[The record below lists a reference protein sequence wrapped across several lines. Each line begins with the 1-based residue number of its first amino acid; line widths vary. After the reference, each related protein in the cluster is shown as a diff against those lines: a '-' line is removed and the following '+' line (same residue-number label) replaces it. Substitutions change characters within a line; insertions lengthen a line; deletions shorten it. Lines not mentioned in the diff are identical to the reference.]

1 MENNELLSSKKLEN
15 HEKSTETMEEAENSD
30 SILENKENN
39 KDKNNEMLL
48 IDFNSEEQIVST
60 KDLTEELEKLK
71 QQLIEERN
79 ESISKINLLNQKDK
93 EKKQE
98 MKSLFNNMI
107 ININKLKKHDKN
119 LLLST
124 RLLSKYKNNKNEE
137 EIKKDI
143 KLKEAQIK
151 LYTKWNANEGENY
164 KKLEHNLEIEKNK
177 ENKLNE
183 ILLKLKLDIT
193 NIKEEINKLK
203 IIVKIHDAC
212 KNNNILLLEKYH
224 IIHTDY
230 EYELKRSKQLA
241 KIYINEKDEEDAVIE
256 EEYDRLEEEEK
267 AKKDAKNIFPKIK
280 KIRFRGENMQRL
292 EEKIIKIN
300 RIGQTKINNI
310 ENKTKLYKKLDNI
323 YKDKTHYIKKA
334 NSYIRKKRE
343 INIDYN
349 DHYLF
354 SENDAKIVNKII
366 PEKMLFNYKNKYNEI
381 IKYKK
386 DIKRNFNNECNTIK
400 NESALIFNKFERN
413 MIDSKTVKLNELKL
427 ILKSQKLSSKIY
439 NAKLKII
446 EIKEQLKKINNKLLD
461 KENESKRINLFYKNF
476 SSI

>member
-1 MENNELLSSKKLEN
+1 MENMELLSSKKIEN
-15 HEKSTETMEEAENSD
+15 PEKSTETMEESENSD
-30 SILENKENN
+30 LIIENKENN
-39 KDKNNEMLL
+39 KGKENEMLL
-48 IDFNSEEQIVST
+48 IDFNSEEQIVSINN
-60 KDLTEELEKLK
+60 LTEELEKLK

-79 ESISKINLLNQKDK
+79 ESITKINLLNQKDR

-98 MKSLFNNMI
+98 MKSLFNSMI
-107 ININKLKKHDKN
+107 VNINKLKKYDKN
-119 LLLST
+119 LLLSS

-151 LYTKWNANEGENY
+151 FYSKLNLNEGENY
-164 KKLEHNLEIEKNK
+164 KKLEQNLEIEKNK

-183 ILLKLKLDIT
+183 ILLKLKLDIN
-193 NIKEEINKLK
+193 NIKEEIKKLK
-203 IIVKIHDAC
+203 IIAKIHDAC

-224 IIHTDY
+224 IIETDY

-241 KIYINEKDEEDAVIE
+241 KININEKEEEDAIIE
-256 EEYDRLEEEEK
+256 EEYDRLDEEEK
-267 AKKDAKNIFPKIK
+267 AKKDAKSLFPKIK

-300 RIGQTKINNI
+300 RIGKTKINNI
-310 ENKTKLYKKLDNI
+310 ENVTKLYKKLDNI

-354 SENDAKIVNKII
+354 SENDAKIVDKII
-366 PEKMLFNYKNKYNEI
+366 PEKLLFNYKNKYNEI

-386 DIKRNFNNECNTIK
+386 EIKRNFSNEYNTIK
-400 NESALIFNKFERN
+400 NESSLILNKYEKN
-413 MIDSKTVKLNELKL
+413 VIDSKNVKLNELKL
-427 ILKSQKLSSKIY
+427 ILKSQKLRSKIY

-461 KENESKRINLFYKNF
+461 KENESKRINLFYKNY